1 MRRLWFWMKFV
12 AVAGTTA
19 VAILE
24 ILSINRKYPSS
35 NSSFYKTTPNE
46 MGEKND

>member
-19 VAILE
+19 VEILE
-24 ILSINRKYPSS
+24 ILSINRKYTSS

>member
-19 VAILE
+19 VALLE
-24 ILSINRKYPSS
+24 ILSINRKYTSS
-35 NSSFYKTTPNE
+35 ISSVYKTTPHA
-46 MGEKND
+46 MGAKND

>member
-12 AVAGTTA
+12 AVA
-19 VAILE
+19 ILE
-24 ILSINRKYPSS
+24 ILSINRKYTSS